1 MAELIG
7 QENLSD
13 YGMHSQVYLATHDG
27 EGNRLPH
34 VNRAYISFSY
44 GGKFIE
50 DFGLLATMDDRL
62 NKNLYADFEDAT
74 TNYDT
79 LDGQYYWGTHYT
91 VNQLEFTLSTDGIT
105 QNQLE
110 KFRQYFRPGIEREL
124 ILAEHPNRAIMAR
137 VASVP
142 SISMIP
148 FETTEEI
155 SLNNVKYTVSTALYR
170 GDITLAFT
178 SDEPHWYGKLF
189 YMPKYV
195 DLEKIEG
202 TDTFTISVTTE
213 EDGESITTE
222 VTPYPNAI
230 ESLSSPDCLKMCLE
244 DYLPYGEYLPVRTF
258 FGNNN
263 YIGTERAAAPRVG
276 EALVNNAALGIT
288 IESKTGATIGNTD
301 ASWYVFYSGTA
312 PSKPTIKFTIQ
323 MDYDDNNYII
333 YPKSKDK
340 IATLQLGEKIFK
352 YSLPSL
358 FAGYN
363 QAVEIL
369 NEGLEE
375 TSLIEIQEYLRD
387 QIKESRTRANA
398 IKLVKEQIQAGNS
411 LLTNEIYNSI
421 ITQMKNMF
429 LNSMPTATY
438 EIHSDTGEAY
448 GYFLLNTNT
457 RDDYGVL
464 IYENV
469 KQNVGDMIRS
479 EYLIID
485 ERSNFIPGKNITA
498 DDCLEIISSEVITD
512 FLILFKN
519 MYL

>member
-7 QENLSD
+7 QETFSD
-13 YGMHSQVYLATHDG
+13 YGTHSQVYLATHNG

-62 NKNLYADFEDAT
+62 NKNLYADFEDVT

-110 KFRQYFRPGIEREL
+110 KFRQYFKPGIEREL

-189 YMPKYV
+189 YMPQYL
-195 DLEKIEG
+195 DLEKMEG
-202 TDTFTISVTTE
+202 TDTWSETVEENGESVTK
-213 EDGESITTE
+213 I
-222 VTPYPNAI
+222 PYPNAI
-230 ESLSSPDCLKMCLE
+230 KTLGNPDCMKMCLE
-244 DYLPYGEYLPVRTF
+244 DYLPYSAYLPARTF
-258 FGNNN
+258 FGNNH
-263 YIGTERAAAPRVG
+263 YLGSEVAAAPRVG
-276 EALVNNAALGIT
+276 EALVSVAVLGIT
-288 IESKTGATIGNTD
+288 IENKTGATIGD
-301 ASWYVFYSGTA
+301 DSDSSWYVFYSGTA

-323 MDYDDNNYII
+323 MSYDENGYIV

-340 IATLQLGEKIFK
+340 IATIQVGNRVFK
-352 YSLPSL
+352 YGLPSL
-358 FAGYN
+358 LAGYN
-363 QAVEIL
+363 QAIKIL
-369 NEGLEE
+369 IESKDENR
-375 TSLIEIQEYLRD
+375 SLIEIQERFRD
-387 QIKESRTRANA
+387 EIKESRMRAYA
-398 IKLVKEQIQAGNS
+398 ITIVKQQTKEGTYDS
-411 LLTNEIYNSI
+411 MME
-421 ITQMKNMF
+421 QMKGIFVTN
-429 LNSMPTATY
+429 NNNNNTSNTGPIVTY

-448 GYFLLNTNT
+448 GFYNLTT
-457 RDDYGVL
+457 TA
-464 IYENV
+464 EKV

-485 ERSNFIPGKNITA
+485 ERSNFFPGKNITA
-498 DDCLEIISSEVITD
+498 DDCLRIISSEVITD